1 MQSAVNTV
9 KRVVCVGAGYVG
21 GSTMPIIASHAPD
34 LTVTIVDIDE
44 KRINEWNS
52 GESLPIYEPGLEE
65 IVRAHINKN
74 LFFTTRDLPKAIKEA
89 DVIFIAVN
97 TGTKEYGHGAGS
109 AYDLTSWEAV
119 SRSIAKYA
127 TEERFYVI
135 VEKSTVPVRT
145 AEQVR
150 RILDASKAPGV
161 SFEVVSNPEFLAE
174 GSAVRDLE
182 EPDRVLIGG
191 LETEEGKRAT
201 EMVAEIYAHWIQ
213 RSRIITT
220 NLWSSELAKLAANAF
235 LAQRLST
242 VNALWVPTLV
252 SAPPSSRLLSVG
264 AAPASRRTSTASS

>member
-52 GESLPIYEPGLEE
+52 GKLPIYEPGLEE

-150 RILDASKAPGV
+150 RILDASKAPGTPSISLPPLRIFYIFYILLAIAASTQF
-161 SFEVVSNPEFLAE
+161 SFFYFELHSIPLPSTRHLGADPKPAMVVCRC
-174 GSAVRDLE
+174 GD
-182 EPDRVLIGG
+182 
-191 LETEEGKRAT
+191 
-201 EMVAEIYAHWIQ
+201 
-213 RSRIITT
+213 
-220 NLWSSELAKLAANAF
+220 
-235 LAQRLST
+235 
-242 VNALWVPTLV
+242 
-252 SAPPSSRLLSVG
+252 
-264 AAPASRRTSTASS
+264 